1 MSINSFF
8 YEELSTAENR
18 GALMRNDLWHIVV
31 AAMNVAPKEMKVGA
45 IKFHQDQD
53 TAVEVELLNNVG
65 FLVGH
70 AMAAPSY
77 RGRKTVMKHRL
88 KLSLINDAF
97 SLRSSGG
104 LSSTRAKYVAGKI
117 RSKSDP
123 TLRDSIIRAV
133 HQSKFAP
140 HAIVNRAA
148 HMVLRKLN
156 GDRAPQTP
164 LAGSLG
170 ESLVTQLVRM
180 FVDDMHRSDMSTADI
195 ANIYREFDKFK
206 KERVRFNE
214 TLSAVREFFSRDK
227 WVVVSSLTEDDWT
240 GGSMNKGRVIVG
252 AISCQP
258 LLAAFDYFAKN
269 FALPSCNMGTD
280 SFAYCQEIVPFTPYT
295 SFEQVPEDIRKSI
308 EVELMMR
315 KVSRGADSLY
325 PKMDTGAKH
334 VWQEGGQAVW
344 RDYGEGTVT
353 IVDKT

>member
-1 MSINSFF
+1 MTVNSFF
-8 YEELSTAENR
+8 YEDLSTAEHR
-18 GALMRNDLWHIVV
+18 AALMRNDLWHIVV

-45 IKFHQDQD
+45 IKFYERQSGSIQ
-53 TAVEVELLNNVG
+53 VELLNNVG

-70 AMAAPSY
+70 AEVAPSH
-77 RGRKTVMKHRL
+77 RGRKTVLKY
-88 KLSLINDAF
+88 KLSLINDPF
-97 SLRSSGG
+97 SIRSSGG

-117 RSKSDP
+117 RSKTDP

-133 HQSKFAP
+133 RYAKFAP

-148 HMVLRKLN
+148 HNVLARLN
-156 GDRAPQTP
+156 GGRAPRTP
-164 LAGSLG
+164 LAASLG

-180 FVDDMHRSDMSTADI
+180 FVDDMSRSEMTTAD
-195 ANIYREFDKFK
+195 AAEIYKEFDKYK
-206 KERVRFNE
+206 KARVKVGE

-227 WVVVSSLTEDDWT
+227 WVVVSSLNEDDWT

-252 AISCQP
+252 AIRCQP

-280 SFAYCQEIVPFTPYT
+280 SFAFCQEVVPFTPYA

-315 KVSRGADSLY
+315 KVARGTDSIY
-325 PKMDTGAKH
+325 PKVDTGATD
-334 VWQEGGQAVW
+334 VWQEGGQIIW

-353 IVDKT
+353 FVDKT

>member
-18 GALMRNDLWHIVV
+18 GALMRDDLWHIVV

-45 IKFHQDQD
+45 IKFYDASMQL
-53 TAVEVELLNNVG
+53 EVELLNNVG

-70 AMAAPSY
+70 VTSANSY
-77 RGRKTVMKHRL
+77 RGRKTVMKY

-97 SLRSSGG
+97 SIRTSGG

-117 RSKSDP
+117 RSKTDP
-123 TLRDSIIRAV
+123 YLRNSIIGSV

-140 HAIVNRAA
+140 HAIVNRMA

-170 ESLVTQLVRM
+170 EGLVTQLVRT
-180 FVDDMHRSDMSTADI
+180 FVDDMHRSEISTADVSE
-195 ANIYREFDKFK
+195 IYRQFDKFK
-206 KERVRFNE
+206 KERARFGE

-227 WVVVSSLTEDDWT
+227 WVIVSSLNEDDWT

-269 FALPSCNMGTD
+269 FALPSCNMGED

-315 KVSRGADSLY
+315 KVSRGTDWLY
-325 PKMDTGAKH
+325 PRMDTGAKD
-334 VWQEGGQAVW
+334 VWQEGGQAIW